1 MTFWPLTATLKRAF
15 NTFDY
20 FQFIENNQK
29 SENISVFSRLR
40 MGRACARN
48 LHFWHAYARPFP
60 ELLPNNN
67 EFFKEILIGKF

>member
-1 MTFWPLTATLKRAF
+1 MTFWPLTATLKRSF

-40 MGRACARN
+40 MGRAFARARN
-48 LHFWHAYARPFP
+48 LYFWHAYARPFP
-60 ELLPNNN
+60 ELIPNNN
-67 EFFKEILIGKF
+67 DFCKEILIG